1 MSDIVAALSK
11 TNIFSGLPPAYLH
24 RIARIGGEEP
34 RKHGDTIFAEGDK
47 GDKFYLILEGAVR
60 ISRLVPGMGE
70 EALAILRPGDYFGE
84 MSIIDGRPR
93 SATVTALEDL
103 TTLAITAW
111 DFEGLMEQHPSMMR
125 ALLVELSG
133 RIRLIEHTRS

>member
-1 MSDIVAALSK
+1 MAATIDALRQVPLFK
-11 TNIFSGLPPAYLH
+11 GLPDPAL
-24 RIARIGGEEP
+24 RQILEIGKEVPHAGGSPVLEED
-34 RKHGDTIFAEGDK
+34 RGGVGFH
-47 GDKFYLILEGAVR
+47 LILSGTAMVTVGGAEVAR
-60 ISRLVPGMGE
+60 FG
-70 EALAILRPGDYFGE
+70 PGDYFGE

>member
-1 MSDIVAALSK
+1 MAATIDELRK
-11 TNIFSGLPPAYLH
+11 VPLFNGLPDPAL
-24 RIARIGGEEP
+24 RQILEIGKEVHHAGGAPILEED
-34 RKHGDTIFAEGDK
+34 RGGVGFH
-47 GDKFYLILEGAVR
+47 LILSGSAAVTVAGAEVAR
-60 ISRLVPGMGE
+60 FG
-70 EALAILRPGDYFGE
+70 PGDYFGE

-133 RIRLIEHTRS
+133 RIRQIEHTRS

>member
-1 MSDIVAALSK
+1 MAATIDELRQVPLFK
-11 TNIFSGLPPAYLH
+11 GLPDPAL
-24 RIARIGGEEP
+24 RQILEIGKEVPHASGSPVLEED
-34 RKHGDTIFAEGDK
+34 RGGVGFH
-47 GDKFYLILEGAVR
+47 LILSGTAMVTVGGAEVAR
-60 ISRLVPGMGE
+60 FG
-70 EALAILRPGDYFGE
+70 PGDYFGE